1 MKFLDPNHPFF
12 QPVWRRWA
20 TAFFPLAWGAFEL
33 YNGSPGWAVVFG
45 AAGAYAFWVL
55 IIKGPDA

>member
-20 TAFFPLAWGAFEL
+20 SALVPALWAAVEL